1 MLCKHVIV
9 YCGWQW
15 LQSTMTAW
23 GHKLKVSISCI
34 FCIYFILH
42 AYLVCIMTIYIT
54 TLALHFILLNKINLY
69 CDRSYT
75 STANNDSL
83 IFSMVL
89 VSICWCFDSSSSDVS
104 IVCPVM
110 FFCHSGDFLS
120 PLWSVIIFFITG
132 AILYIFLKF
141 LSCLFAC
148 TCTCIC
154 LLNNAL
160 QKYILTH
167 FWARLFNL

>member
-89 VSICWCFDSSSSDVS
+89 VSICWCFDSLSSDVFLS
-104 IVCPVM
+104 FRWLFKSSLVSHYLLHNWLNAQC
-110 FFCHSGDFLS
+110 FFHSGSLLLFVIFPALLS
-120 PLWSVIIFFITG
+120 VSW
-132 AILYIFLKF
+132 
-141 LSCLFAC
+141 
-148 TCTCIC
+148 
-154 LLNNAL
+154 
-160 QKYILTH
+160 
-167 FWARLFNL
+167 

>member
-120 PLWSVIIFFITG
+120 PLWSVIIFFITD
-132 AILYIFLKF
+132 
-141 LSCLFAC
+141 
-148 TCTCIC
+148 
-154 LLNNAL
+154 
-160 QKYILTH
+160 LTH
-167 FWARLFNL
+167 NAFSTLGLFCCL